1 MASKKKWFSVLVV
14 TEKHIKVFAS
24 DEEEAMEKAEW
35 QLGSKWLAEDAEEI
49 SK

>member
-14 TEKHIKVFAS
+14 TEKHIKVFAL

-35 QLGSKWLAEDAEEI
+35 KLGPLWTAEDAEQVT
-49 SK
+49 K